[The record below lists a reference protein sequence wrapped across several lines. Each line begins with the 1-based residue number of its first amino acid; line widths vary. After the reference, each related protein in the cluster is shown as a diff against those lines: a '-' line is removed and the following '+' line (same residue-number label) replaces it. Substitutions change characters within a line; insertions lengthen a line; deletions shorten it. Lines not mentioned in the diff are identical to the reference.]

1 MRALSTTA
9 VVGPDHTLTLPV
21 PADIPPG
28 AHEVVVVLQEP
39 TARPKPSLSFADWPR
54 HDVGPWPENLS
65 LRRED
70 LYGDDG
76 R

>member
-1 MRALSTTA
+1 MRALTTTA

-21 PADIPPG
+21 PPDIPPG
-28 AHEVVVVLQEP
+28 VHEVVVVLQEAAP
-39 TARPKPSLSFADWPR
+39 RPRPGLTFADWPAQN
-54 HDVGPWPENLS
+54 VGPWPENLS